1 MYMAPRMLPG
11 MPPPSMPH
19 RQFAPLPPP
28 PGRYFGPP
36 PPRGS
41 MGPYPPPMY
50 GPPRYHLFPSS
61 LSPSLTPSLPHSILS
76 SLPLRPPVPFGPPP
90 QWLPPMTAEQLHLHP
105 EGEKGPLPAALER
118 AEPVIVKY
126 ASSKS
131 GKRGA
136 GSAGGRKPT
145 QEGSEKLMVCL
156 TSKLMDSSYL
166 SFPFLPLLMMFLAK
180 TNKHTPLLSVFLPLP
195 SCSSSLSPSFFSP
208 CLSISSLF
216 SPYFL
221 PL

>member
-1 MYMAPRMLPG
+1 MAPHPQGDQWDPTHLQCMGPQGTISFL
-11 MPPPSMPH
+11 PPSL
-19 RQFAPLPPP
+19 PL
-28 PGRYFGPP
+28 
-36 PPRGS
+36 
-41 MGPYPPPMY
+41 
-50 GPPRYHLFPSS
+50 
-61 LSPSLTPSLPHSILS
+61 SLPHSILS

-136 GSAGGRKPT
+136 GSAGGRKLT

-180 TNKHTPLLSVFLPLP
+180 IINT
-195 SCSSSLSPSFFSP
+195 SSLPPPSLLLPFSFPSPLYLTFIPVACTRSLSLTSFWIHWN
-208 CLSISSLF
+208 CQQLWRV
-216 SPYFL
+216 
-221 PL
+221 